1 MKKPASNQLSLATTP
16 ILGQPPRER
25 MLLTATR
32 EIEEGM
38 TVNLGIG
45 LPTRLV
51 NYLDPGL
58 SVCLHS
64 ENGITGVGP
73 GLDFDQADRNLIDAG
88 GAYVSTLP
96 GAAFFDSAVS
106 FAIVRAGRLDL
117 TVLGAFEV
125 AMNGDL
131 ANWMVPGVFAAGVGG
146 GMELAQKARR
156 VVILMTHRNRQGKSK
171 IVRECSLPITAA
183 ACVHRIYTDMAVID
197 VAEQGLILRM
207 IAEGIT
213 VDEVIEAT
221 AAPLQIPDKSL
232 PIF

>member
-1 MKKPASNQLSLATTP
+1 MNA
-16 ILGQPPRER
+16 RER
-25 MLLTATR
+25 MIRTAAG
-32 EIEEGM
+32 EISAGM

-51 NYLDPGL
+51 NYLDPEMAI
-58 SVCLHS
+58 CLHS

-73 GLDFDQADRNLIDAG
+73 GLGYDEADRNLIDAG
-88 GAYVSTLP
+88 GAYISTLP

-106 FAIVRAGRLDL
+106 FAMVRGGRIDL

-156 VVILMTHRNRQGKSK
+156 VVIVMTHCDRQGKSK

-197 VAEQGLILRM
+197 VVEQGLMLRE
-207 IAEGIT
+207 IAEGIS
-213 VDEVIEAT
+213 VDDVIEAT
-221 AAPLQIPDKSL
+221 AAPLQIPQETL
-232 PIF
+232 PRF